1 MPPFIYKGFARGAK
15 TLVNLEDTC
24 QHGGSVGV
32 PTGSGVVP
40 LELKDLPKV
49 ANKLKLSGSLSNKL
63 NKLKVNDN
71 EAKEK
76 KLRDLSPIKFSIYD
90 KPDLK

>member
-32 PTGSGVVP
+32 PTGNGVVP

-49 ANKLKLSGSLSNKL
+49 SNKLKLSGSLSTKL